1 MTMIAKYYINKP
13 KRLYSK
19 LIINFDNLF
28 DYASQET
35 YKIKKKRGVRY
46 KVRLMDGVNILFE
59 GYLYLVPESFSS
71 IQYVLTNNLYVLKIR
86 FEFYRSPYDNRYL
99 IKISL
104 SINNRDINSMEKI
117 FLNKI
122 FETINERIRKVF
134 YDVGFEPIKDLV
146 VEIYNL

>member
-59 GYLYLVPESFSS
+59 GYLYIVPESLSS
-71 IQYVLTNNLYVLKIR
+71 IQYVLTNDSDVLKIR
-86 FEFYRSPYDNRYL
+86 FEFYRSPDNYRYL
-99 IKISL
+99 MKISL
-104 SINNRDINSMEKI
+104 LNNNRDINGMEKI
-117 FLNKI
+117 FLTKI

-134 YDVGFEPIKDLV
+134 YDVGIEPTKDLV
-146 VEIYNL
+146 L